1 MSEHA
6 IEIRV
11 RYEETDQMGVAYY
24 ANYLVWFEVA
34 RTEFFRAKGIVYRQI
49 EEKDKVFLPVVEAH
63 CRYRSPLRYDDLATI
78 TTKIAET
85 GNSRIS
91 FDYEVKKGENI
102 VATGKTKHAFINENG
117 KPVPV
122 PAKVKKALL
131 G

>member
-1 MSEHA
+1 MSEHT
-6 IEIRV
+6 IELRV

-24 ANYLVWFEVA
+24 ANYLVWFEIA

-49 EEKDKVFLPVVEAH
+49 EEKDKIFLPVVEAY

-91 FDYEVKKGENI
+91 FDYEVKKGENV
-102 VATGKTKHAFINENG
+102 VATGKTKHAFINEKG
-117 KPVPV
+117 KPIPV
-122 PAKVKKALL
+122 PAKVKNALL